1 MDLEYKEGILTIY
14 LGGKLDFTTTYK
26 IYNYL
31 NKILIREQK
40 KIVIFN
46 LDKLE
51 KITIDGIDALSKS
64 INIVKKYKGVVYLD
78 KVKKNNSLKLKKLHL
93 PIIKRRDYDEYG

>member
-1 MDLEYKEGILTIY
+1 MKMDLEYKEGILTIY

-51 KITIDGIDALSKS
+51 QS
-64 INIVKKYKGVVYLD
+64 
-78 KVKKNNSLKLKKLHL
+78 
-93 PIIKRRDYDEYG
+93 